1 MCNVQITLYKSQC
14 AKFNSHKS
22 RCAMCKSQC
31 TNHGVQCLIRTNHDV
46 QCANH
51 GVQCLIRI
59 NQEVK
64 ERRVDGSVVCLCLWI
79 SISTRPPTNHSCCKS
94 NFALHIALCVLYI
107 SFSVCT
113 FCTHCTCALNIA
125 HNAMLEEE
133 QAGRRDSITILIPT
147 PTMGVPCIRGGRIT
161 CVALNTIDHWTTF
174 DLLCF

>member
-1 MCNVQITLYKSQC
+1 MCNVQIISY
-14 AKFNSHKS
+14 KS
-22 RCAMCKSQC
+22 RCAMFNLHTPRCAMCESHC
-31 TNHGVQCLIRTNHDV
+31 TNHD
-46 QCANH
+46 
-51 GVQCLIRI
+51 VQCLIRI